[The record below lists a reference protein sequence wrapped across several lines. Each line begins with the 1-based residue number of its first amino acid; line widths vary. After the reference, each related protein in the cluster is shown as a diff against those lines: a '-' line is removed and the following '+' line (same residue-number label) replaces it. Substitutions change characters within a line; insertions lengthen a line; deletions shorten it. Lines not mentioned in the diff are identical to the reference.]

1 MRGWGP
7 SHQQGRR
14 PRDRRW
20 LIVAVPLG
28 VLVLFWELVSARFSH
43 GDSHP
48 FGSAFHT
55 LLVLLVGAGVHRGV
69 VWAWRAG
76 LLGFLDRPGLPDRLS
91 DRISRSPHPA
101 QAAREESLRH
111 R

>member
-28 VLVLFWELVSARFSH
+28 VLVLFWELVSARFAH

-55 LLVLLVGAGVHRGV
+55 LLWLLVGGV
-69 VWAWRAG
+69 VLRVAVRAARAG
-76 LLGFLDRPGLPDRLS
+76 LLAFARRPRLPDQLS
-91 DRISRSPHPA
+91 DQISRAPNPA
-101 QAAREESLRH
+101 HAAP
-111 R
+111 